1 MTPDERSVL
10 TANDAFYAA
19 FRAQDL
25 VAMDI
30 LWSRDARVLCVHPG
44 WEPLEGRELVMRSWR
59 AIFENGVPEV
69 RLSDVRVSVFGAVAC
84 VVCLEVISESE
95 SAHEGAM
102 AATNVFV
109 REDGGWRMVHHHAG
123 PVARDDD
130 DDLAADDEPAL
141 LN

>member
-1 MTPDERSVL
+1 
-10 TANDAFYAA
+10 
-19 FRAQDL
+19 
-25 VAMDI
+25 
-30 LWSRDARVLCVHPG
+30 VLCVHPG

-69 RLSDVRVSVFGAVAC
+69 ALSDVHVSVFGAVAC
-84 VVCLEVISESE
+84 VVCLEVIADGESG
-95 SAHEGAM
+95 HEGAM

-130 DDLAADDEPAL
+130 ELAADDEPAL

>member
-59 AIFENGVPEV
+59 AIFENGVP
-69 RLSDVRVSVFGAVAC
+69 
-84 VVCLEVISESE
+84 
-95 SAHEGAM
+95 
-102 AATNVFV
+102 
-109 REDGGWRMVHHHAG
+109 
-123 PVARDDD
+123 
-130 DDLAADDEPAL
+130 
-141 LN
+141 